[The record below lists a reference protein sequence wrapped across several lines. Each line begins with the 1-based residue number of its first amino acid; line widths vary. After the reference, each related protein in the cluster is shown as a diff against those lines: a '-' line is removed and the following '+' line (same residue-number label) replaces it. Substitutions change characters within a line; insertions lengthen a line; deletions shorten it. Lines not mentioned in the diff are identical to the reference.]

1 MPTNE
6 DEPSGE
12 ELQEHIEEAEDD
24 RVAAEEAE
32 DIGDEDAAAARDAQ
46 AGRAPTER

>member
-1 MPTNE
+1 MPTKNE
-6 DEPSGE
+6 PPSNE

-32 DIGDEDAAAARDAQ
+32 DIGDEDEAAARDA
-46 AGRAPTER
+46 AADRVPTES